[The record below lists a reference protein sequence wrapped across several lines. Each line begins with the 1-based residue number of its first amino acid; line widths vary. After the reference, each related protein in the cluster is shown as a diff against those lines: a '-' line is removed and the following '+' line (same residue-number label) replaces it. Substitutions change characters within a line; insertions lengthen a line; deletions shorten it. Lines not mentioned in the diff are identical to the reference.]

1 MVMRF
6 QTWDNGKYG
15 RIWRVDDND
24 YSWKYTDWNNGL
36 IRDEDWDNSPVIAS
50 HFIGYCI
57 NNEPK
62 GDGDIYTPFY
72 TYYYNERLEIYRKKH
87 IDDIELIRDQ
97 KRLEKWFWRIHIM
110 EESQSFEAS
119 QLLFEFDTSKAS
131 LYTKLF
137 DGYMHYLKEKR
148 PVYFV
153 FREKKIP
160 EVFKSMEFNVIAE
173 MGYSYTELCLD
184 KVLELSLGRIF
195 AVDIINGGYAPKAED
210 VEQVKAV
217 YGDSVNPDEVY
228 YIRFNTTDKK
238 KMAQAIY
245 DKFRQ
250 YLGEKR
256 FANVTDKDLIL
267 EHASRW
273 FKSIPDAEKMPNVVV
288 IKRQLELCLQR
299 IDDGNKDEH
308 KPFMDLS
315 YMPLDDDNIVAGMD
329 CYGYAAEPIY
339 RLNDD
344 DFKNMMEAFDRWV
357 KHENIELEEELPITE
372 KLKSIFH
379 NDMTT
384 LRKFL
389 QRTKGKQGA
398 RIVDHVKVLIEM
410 GRIDEEEA
418 GEDLRKE
425 LESLGYK
432 TTTKQNWSDQIG
444 KKRRAAVVE
453 KIKSDYQFDA
463 KRAKE

>member
-1 MVMRF
+1 M
-6 QTWDNGKYG
+6 
-15 RIWRVDDND
+15 
-24 YSWKYTDWNNGL
+24 
-36 IRDEDWDNSPVIAS
+36 
-50 HFIGYCI
+50 
-57 NNEPK
+57 
-62 GDGDIYTPFY
+62 
-72 TYYYNERLEIYRKKH
+72 
-87 IDDIELIRDQ
+87 
-97 KRLEKWFWRIHIM
+97 
-110 EESQSFEAS
+110 
-119 QLLFEFDTSKAS
+119 
-131 LYTKLF
+131 
-137 DGYMHYLKEKR
+137 
-148 PVYFV
+148 
-153 FREKKIP
+153 
-160 EVFKSMEFNVIAE
+160 
-173 MGYSYTELCLD
+173 
-184 KVLELSLGRIF
+184 GRIF

-250 YLGEKR
+250 YLREKR